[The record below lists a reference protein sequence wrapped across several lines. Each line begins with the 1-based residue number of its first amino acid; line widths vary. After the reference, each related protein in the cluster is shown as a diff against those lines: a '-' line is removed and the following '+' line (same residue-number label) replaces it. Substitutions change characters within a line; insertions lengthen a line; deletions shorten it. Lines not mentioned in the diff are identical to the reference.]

1 MVLTKKYTN
10 YLNKLLLNKIN
21 LKKQK
26 QKSKFYIL
34 KVFFNDK
41 KKEVP
46 RLFFHAY
53 FNWLFL
59 FNLNGCCVFLEKK
72 LSKKNSPLQIL
83 NFFFFFDKAT
93 FRKIYWI
100 F

>member
-53 FNWLFL
+53 FN
-59 FNLNGCCVFLEKK
+59 
-72 LSKKNSPLQIL
+72 
-83 NFFFFFDKAT
+83 
-93 FRKIYWI
+93 
-100 F
+100 